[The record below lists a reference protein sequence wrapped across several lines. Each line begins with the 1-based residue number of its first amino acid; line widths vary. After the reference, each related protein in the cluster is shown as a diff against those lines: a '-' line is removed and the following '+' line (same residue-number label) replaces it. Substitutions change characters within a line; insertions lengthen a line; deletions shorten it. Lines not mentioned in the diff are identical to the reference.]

1 MTQRK
6 VNRLKRIKIVQEIVQ
21 KNYIEGV
28 TTYKGIW
35 REYVYPLYPMSYPT
49 FVEYI
54 NTIVPRNA
62 NQYENKRVLR

>member
-54 NTIVPRNA
+54 NTIVPRNVK
-62 NQYENKRVLR
+62 QYENKGILR